1 MSIFQQLLNRKNS
14 TNYSV
19 LTTKEKISMNN
30 FLSLVGEIQQILE
43 NNGIQSGDKVVLV
56 MTPSKD
62 TVATI
67 MAIGFI
73 GATYV
78 PVDFSIPK
86 NRISYIIKDTNA
98 KAVITNQKYL
108 LLQYS
113 SEVKK
118 LFIKDIKYCDTS
130 SPILRKRA
138 EDSIAY
144 ILYTSGSTG
153 NPKGVEVSFSN
164 LEFFIKNFNSTFT
177 SSENSVFVLNTAL
190 QFDVSIAEL
199 YGWISRDS
207 SLLIL
212 DSKEIKDVKKL
223 PLIIREHKIT
233 HLSIAPSILN
243 TYGDNEINILKTS
256 NLEYLLVAGE
266 DFPISLAKKLRD
278 LVMQSKVYNCYGPTE
293 ATVYATYYK
302 LSIDDLDNEKIPI
315 GKPFAN
321 ISTLLV
327 PEIDTPYFEL
337 YLTGDGIAKGYVN
350 LKKKTSEVFPNIGGR
365 RYYRTGDLVLL
376 DEDTGNLIFAGR
388 KDFQLEI
395 NSIRVEPGEIEN
407 AVTSVLNTDHCI
419 VLKLNKK
426 LVCFY
431 LKTENT
437 KNIDYTKK
445 ALFEILPSYMIPS
458 FWEPL
463 ETFPLNINGK
473 IDRKKLIE
481 DYSEQNTIKDEGK
494 NKLLDDIRYLT
505 GISNLGFYDNLFDS
519 GVDSLSVVELEIY
532 LESEFSISLPPG
544 YIYLHPTV
552 YDIQNDLG
560 HNNGIVID
568 KNQSIES
575 ILEDKRL
582 VFKLVREKND
592 HYKLKISEG
601 ELSTLKSI
609 DTQSEKFSHIQSA
622 VFEENEISIFN
633 RENNSFSIVN
643 LYDKDTQNSYE
654 STIFQKV
661 YFDIKLN
668 SFIEADFE
676 YSDNICADTTKNL
689 IKYLVNKVEVF
700 RTTINRN
707 SDNILYS
714 NVHKN
719 SDISINVKDL
729 TTLNQ
734 VQRENLIE
742 EDKIDAKK
750 LIMENLFGSPLY
762 RILAYRV
769 SFNKIKLNI
778 ILHHSI
784 ADGASVTILSKYVS
798 NYFQKKD
805 ASSLGTKLYL
815 EKLSKNSNAIQLLE
829 NSYIKKLKSIN
840 KYLPNNPPKSSIW
853 EKGFKIVKNVG
864 EMDKWQKF
872 LAVADEVT
880 DEYLQKYELIEITF
894 QMLFDFRTI
903 GEDDFELLVNDCH
916 ETVTFYRHKNT
927 NTVEFINDFY
937 NHIRNFHY
945 QNGISLGYAIYNNF
959 PLFNNEQQKLK
970 EIVEVSPININY
982 IGEVSEKNVNK
993 KINEIEQLKDQ
1004 LKNLKNQTRFTAFS
1018 SGDDIYIF
1026 QVSNL

>member
-14 TNYSV
+14 ASYSL
-19 LTTKEKISMNN
+19 LTTKEKLSMND
-30 FLSLVGEIQQILE
+30 FLSLVGKIQQILE
-43 NNGIQSGDKVVLV
+43 KNGIQTGDKVVLV
-56 MTPSKD
+56 MTPSKE

-67 MAIGFI
+67 MAIGLI

-78 PVDFSIPK
+78 PVDVSMPK
-86 NRISYIIKDTNA
+86 NRIGYIIKDTNA
-98 KAVITNQKYL
+98 KVVITNQKYL

-113 SEVKK
+113 FDVRK
-118 LFIKDIKYCDTS
+118 LLIKDIEHCDAP
-130 SPILRKRA
+130 SPVLRKRD
-138 EDSIAY
+138 EDSTAY
-144 ILYTSGSTG
+144 IIYTSGSTG

-177 SSENSVFVLNTAL
+177 SSENSVFILNTAL

-199 YGWISRDS
+199 YGWISRDA
-207 SLLIL
+207 SLFIL
-212 DSKEIKDVKKL
+212 DNKEIKDVKKL
-223 PLIIREHKIT
+223 PLIIREYKIT
-233 HLSIAPSILN
+233 HLSIAPSIIN
-243 TYGDNEINILKTS
+243 AYGDNEINILKNS
-256 NLEYLLVAGE
+256 NLEYILVAGE
-266 DFPISLAKKLRD
+266 EFPISLAKKLRD

-302 LSIDDLDNEKIPI
+302 LSINDLDNEKIPI
-315 GKPFAN
+315 GKPFTN

-327 PEIDTPYFEL
+327 PETDTPYFEL
-337 YLTGDGIAKGYVN
+337 YLTGDGIAKGYIN
-350 LKKKTSEVFPNIGGR
+350 LQKKTNEAFPNIGGK

-376 DEDTGNLIFAGR
+376 DEDTGDFTFAGR

-407 AVTSVLNTDHCI
+407 VVTPVLNTDNCI
-419 VLKLNKK
+419 VMKLDKK

-437 KNIDYTKK
+437 KNIDYTKNK
-445 ALFEILPSYMIPS
+445 LLEILPSYMIPS
-458 FWEPL
+458 IWEAL

-481 DYSEQNTIKDEGK
+481 DYSEQHTIKDEGK
-494 NKLLDDIRYLT
+494 IKLLDDIRYIA
-505 GISNLGFYDNLFDS
+505 GIPNLDFHDNLFDF

-532 LESEFSISLPPG
+532 LESEFSISLPSG

-552 YDIQNDLG
+552 FDIQNDLG
-560 HNNGIVID
+560 GNNTIVTD
-568 KNQSIES
+568 TNQSVER
-575 ILEDKRL
+575 ILEDKR
-582 VFKLVREKND
+582 VTSKLIKEKND
-592 HYKLKISEG
+592 CYKLKISEG
-601 ELSTLKSI
+601 DLPALKSI

-633 RENNSFSIVN
+633 EECNSSSIVN
-643 LYDKDTQNSYE
+643 LYNKDSKNSYE

-668 SFIEADFE
+668 SFIDVDFE
-676 YSDNICADTTKNL
+676 YSDNICADITKNL
-689 IKYLVNKVEVF
+689 IKYLVNKIEVF

-714 NVHKN
+714 NVYKK
-719 SDISINVKDL
+719 SDILINVKDL

-742 EDKIDAKK
+742 EDKINAKN
-750 LIMENLFGSPLY
+750 LIMENLFETPLY

-769 SFNKIKLNI
+769 SFNKIKLNLV
-778 ILHHSI
+778 LHHSI
-784 ADGASVTILSKYVS
+784 ADGASTVILSKYVS

-805 ASSLGTKLYL
+805 TTSLGTKNYL
-815 EKLSKNSNAIQLLE
+815 EKLSKNSNATQLLE
-829 NSYIKKLKSIN
+829 SSYIKKLKSIN
-840 KYLPNNPPKSSIW
+840 KHLPNNLPKYSIW
-853 EKGFKIVKNVG
+853 EKGFKIVKNVD
-864 EMDKWQKF
+864 EMDKWTKF
-872 LAVADEVT
+872 LLVADEVT
-880 DEYLQKYELIEITF
+880 NDYIQKNDLVEITF

-903 GEDDFELLVNDCH
+903 GEDEFELLINDCH
-916 ETVTFYRHKNT
+916 ETVTFYRHKNI

-937 NHIRNFHY
+937 SHIHNFHY

-959 PLFNNEQQKLK
+959 PFFNNEQQKLK
-970 EIVEVSPININY
+970 EIVEISPININY
-982 IGEVSEKNVNK
+982 IGEISEKNINK
-993 KINEIEQLKDQ
+993 KINEIERLKDQ

-1018 SGDDIYIF
+1018 SGDEIYIF